1 MISNKDT
8 NSCCPC
14 GDFRALNKQTRP
26 YRYSIPNL
34 TSFNENIKGK
44 TIFTK
49 LDIQRA
55 YHHIRI
61 HPADRHKMAIITNFG
76 TFEFVFMPFGLS
88 NAAQTWMRFIHEVL
102 RGFDYCFVYL
112 DDRLI
117 ASTDANSHKKH
128 DTDLALMSDASDF
141 GLGASLRYPTTFG
154 TMILRNRING

>member
-1 MISNKDT
+1 MVSNKDT

-26 YRYSIPNL
+26 YRYSIPSL
-34 TSFNENIKGK
+34 TSFNENIKRK

-61 HPADRHKMAIITNFG
+61 HRADRHKTAIITNFG

-128 DTDLALMSDASDF
+128 VREVLQCLDHQ
-141 GLGASLRYPTTFG
+141 RQ
-154 TMILRNRING
+154 